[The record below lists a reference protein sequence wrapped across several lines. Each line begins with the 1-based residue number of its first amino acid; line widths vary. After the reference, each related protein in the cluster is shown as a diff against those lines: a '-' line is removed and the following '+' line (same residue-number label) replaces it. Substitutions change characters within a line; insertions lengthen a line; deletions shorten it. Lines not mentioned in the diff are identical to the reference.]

1 MPKRRTEDVVH
12 ALITDHF
19 IQRKFPKRDLQAELQ
34 ERHLTDAEE
43 YHGEVVPYYPSPLP
57 KTSEN
62 SRYLAVAQVAR
73 QNNLK
78 KGVADL
84 AREINEHPPREED
97 FYIALGDAL
106 KDSGNSKAAV
116 EAFEQAVRM
125 MPNSVT
131 ALRSL
136 AASLKASGNVSR
148 SEQILKRAL
157 DLAPLDGSSWNQY
170 AMLEADL
177 GRTGRAIEQL
187 QKALA
192 LDPDLPEVDLN
203 LDTLFIREG
212 QMEPAETALKR
223 ALSIDPYDAAA
234 YDLMGRVLS
243 GKNEMSRAL
252 YSFQKATRLRPGY
265 GPYLYNYALALAA
278 AQRLDE
284 ARTQAQAAVN
294 ADPNLAE
301 GHALLGKL
309 LARDQRLAEAV
320 SEYQQ
325 AVKLQ
330 PGFSLAHLDLGL
342 ILAEQGDLRSA
353 TEHLRKAAAGR
364 DPNVVRQAAQALQ
377 RISNH

>member
-1 MPKRRTEDVVH
+1 M
-12 ALITDHF
+12 
-19 IQRKFPKRDLQAELQ
+19 RDLQAELQ

-62 SRYLAVAQVAR
+62 SLYLAVAQVAN

-84 AREINEHPPREED
+84 VRQINQHPPREEE
-97 FYIALGDAL
+97 FYIALGDAW
-106 KDSGNSKAAV
+106 KNSGNSKEAV
-116 EAFEQAVRM
+116 GAFEQAVRIK
-125 MPNSVT
+125 PTSVT
-131 ALRSL
+131 ALRSF
-136 AASLKASGNVSR
+136 AASLKTSGNVSR
-148 SEQILKRAL
+148 SEQILNRAL
-157 DLAPLDGSSWNQY
+157 HLAPLDGSTWNQY
-170 AMLEADL
+170 AMIEADL
-177 GRTGRAIEQL
+177 GRTGRAIEKF

-192 LDPDLPEVDLN
+192 LNPDLPEGDLN
-203 LDTLFIREG
+203 LATLFVQEA

-234 YDLMGRVLS
+234 YDLMGRVLT
-243 GKNEMSRAL
+243 GKNEMSMAL
-252 YSFQKATRLRPGY
+252 YSFQKATHLRPDY

-278 AQRLDE
+278 AERLDE

-294 ADPNLAE
+294 ADPSLAE
-301 GHALLGKL
+301 GHVLLGGI

-342 ILAEQGDLRSA
+342 LLAAQGDLRSA
-353 TEHLRKAAAGR
+353 TEHLRKATAGS
-364 DPNVVRQAAQALQ
+364 DPNVVHQAAEALQ
-377 RISNH
+377 RINNH